1 MWLKDK
7 ESRPASPDI
16 TPLVDLVFL
25 LIIFFLLSTT
35 FRVSPGIRIDLPTA
49 SSQKIV
55 QEKNEITLSVDQAGV
70 IYLDKDRVD
79 REQLPYRLAA
89 AANKD
94 RNTTVLIKGDRG
106 AGFGHVV
113 DLLGTVKD
121 SGLHRIAIMTQRKKD
136 EQHEKVGASR
146 RQ

>member
-1 MWLKDK
+1 M
-7 ESRPASPDI
+7 
-16 TPLVDLVFL
+16 VDLVFL

-70 IYLDKDRVD
+70 IYLDKDRVE
-79 REQLPYRLAA
+79 RERLPYHLAVA
-89 AANKD
+89 AGKD
-94 RNTTVLIKGDRG
+94 PNTTVLIKGDRG
-106 AGFGHVV
+106 TEFGHLA

-121 SGLHRIAIMTQRKKD
+121 SGLHRIAIMTQRKKEEQHD
-136 EQHEKVGASR
+136 QIGASEQHE
-146 RQ
+146 